1 MRQEKIVEYLYAK
14 KQAIAPRALAAKF
27 QISERTL
34 ANDIKWLKEI
44 GSNEGFTVERVRS
57 AGYQL
62 RILDN
67 VSFRSYLSKSKKQEQ
82 VDNSSPQERIKNIE
96 LLLLFHE
103 EYITMQQIAE
113 WLDVSLS
120 TIKADIKQVEQFC
133 DNYDLTLFS
142 KAHYG
147 LKIIRV
153 QKVKNDE
160 QSYT

>member
-62 RILDN
+62 KVFDN
-67 VSFRSYLSKSKKQEQ
+67 VRFSSYLSKSK
-82 VDNSSPQERIKNIE
+82 
-96 LLLLFHE
+96 
-103 EYITMQQIAE
+103 
-113 WLDVSLS
+113 
-120 TIKADIKQVEQFC
+120 
-133 DNYDLTLFS
+133 S
-142 KAHYG
+142 KS
-147 LKIIRV
+147 R
-153 QKVKNDE
+153 
-160 QSYT
+160 